1 MKITPT
7 MLKLTSLFENGTPEL
22 QYAYAEELGDG
33 RGWTCGIAGFT
44 DEDFGYFEDF
54 FEPEANQGDDFGELW
69 AAQCRNPDFIA
80 HQHKMADEV
89 YGAPAIREFKRLGF
103 EHPLSLAVLYDTA
116 IQHGDGDDPD
126 SLTSMIEEVLRL
138 RSAQVPEAEEEE
150 WIAAFLETRREHLEE
165 AHDPDTREVWAESVG
180 RIDVFEQLVENE
192 QWDLELPLNIDTD
205 EYPEEVIA

>member
-1 MKITPT
+1 MKITST

-22 QYAYAEELGDG
+22 QYDYAEQLGDG

-44 DEDFGYFEDF
+44 DEDFQYFEDF
-54 FEPEANQGDDFGELW
+54 FAPEANQGGDFGELW
-69 AAQCRNPDFIA
+69 AEQCQNPDFVA
-80 HQHKMADEV
+80 HQDKMANEV
-89 YGAPAIREFKRLGF
+89 YGAPAIREFKKLGF

-126 SLTSMIEEVLRL
+126 SLTSMIEEV
-138 RSAQVPEAEEEE
+138 PEADEEE
-150 WIAAFLETRREHLEE
+150 WIAAFLETRREHLEN
-165 AHDPDTREVWAESVG
+165 ADDPDTRDVWAESTG